1 VPEGFKK
8 MKGKLNKYF
17 CTWKYCISI

>member
-1 VPEGFKK
+1 